1 METLHAWM
9 IAQRELVFEGL
20 AITKALAY
28 SLKRWIALSRYLN
41 DGTLP
46 IDNNHIEQQIRPW
59 ALGRKTGS
67 SLGRY
72 AVANALLR

>member
-9 IAQRELVFEGL
+9 IAQRELVFEGV
-20 AITKALAY
+20 AITKALDY

-59 ALGRKTGS
+59 APGRKTGS

>member
-9 IAQRELVFEGL
+9 IAQREIVFEGV
-20 AITKALAY
+20 AITKALDY

-46 IDNNHIEQQIRPW
+46 IDNNHI
-59 ALGRKTGS
+59 
-67 SLGRY
+67 
-72 AVANALLR
+72 